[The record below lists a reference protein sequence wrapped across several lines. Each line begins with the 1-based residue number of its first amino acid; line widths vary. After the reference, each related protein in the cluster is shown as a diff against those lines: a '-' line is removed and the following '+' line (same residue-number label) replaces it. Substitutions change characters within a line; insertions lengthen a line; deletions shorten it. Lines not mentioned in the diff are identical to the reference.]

1 MEEQI
6 LTAEQVAKILQ
17 VHPFTVL
24 KFIKKGKL
32 KAAKLGRVY
41 RIRKKDLDEFIDSL
55 VESAESKKEKNPH
68 TNKKANQKKEKKI
81 IIEESPE
88 KSEETI
94 YGDDHYVIEL
104 TEE

>member
-1 MEEQI
+1 MEDEF

-41 RIRKKDLDEFIDSL
+41 RIRRKDVDTFMDSL
-55 VESAESKKEKNPH
+55 VESSETKPK
-68 TNKKANQKKEKKI
+68 TANKKEKKKKEQEQVI
-81 IIEESPE
+81 VIDENDE
-88 KSEETI
+88 KRDTFT
-94 YGDDHYVIEL
+94 YDDDHYVIEL
-104 TEE
+104 TEDN